1 MLTNTSTDL
10 STGTALAVTHFVMF
24 TPPPSPMP
32 FPAPAG
38 EESSPPALALTI
50 PDHEPGYPFPR
61 VPSPP
66 AKTPCTTEANPPSN
80 RLDMKKRSGRR
91 TLFLIALLPA
101 AFILSASL
109 RHFIIHLPAPVVLD
123 EPSLF
128 DKREPQQLITS
139 GAATPTV
146 SLPQSS
152 SSLSQSTIPSST
164 TSLPTVP
171 NTAILPTPFPQP
183 YDESSLS
190 DNFTTIGCQAFF
202 SNFTQDTNF
211 RQCRSFSFLLNSSA
225 AFLQAQRNL
234 TLINAIIWGTCNT
247 PPTAQSC
254 GATMSSYLSQLNS
267 VCKND
272 LAAENPVV
280 LQAQI
285 GFQSY
290 TAMRT
295 AACLPDPTT
304 NAFCYIDA
312 LAATTPADL
321 YFFGLPLGTPVP
333 NTTKPSCSPCVKS
346 VLAVYALYV
355 TPSSGS
361 GAIQIGPETGNSSV
375 SPTQATPLPVLDRT
389 YPAAARLAV
398 NQCGGTYASVGVA
411 QPSRAEHHRI
421 TWGWVLLS
429 IILAC
434 FAL

>member
-1 MLTNTSTDL
+1 
-10 STGTALAVTHFVMF
+10 MF

-38 EESSPPALALTI
+38 GESSPPALTLTT
-50 PDHEPGYPFPR
+50 PHNEPGYPFPR

-66 AKTPCTTEANPPSN
+66 AKAPCTPEPSPSWNP
-80 RLDMKKRSGRR
+80 LDVKKRSGRR
-91 TLFLIALLPA
+91 ILFLVALLPA
-101 AFILSASL
+101 AFILSAAL
-109 RHFIIHLPAPVVLD
+109 RHLIRLPAPVVLD
-123 EPSLF
+123 EPNLF
-128 DKREPQQLITS
+128 DKRQLITTD
-139 GAATPTV
+139 AATPTS
-146 SLPQSS
+146 SLPQSSS
-152 SSLSQSTIPSST
+152 SSLSQSTAPSST
-164 TSLPTVP
+164 TSLPTIP
-171 NTAILPTPFPQP
+171 NPAILPTPFPQP
-183 YDESSLS
+183 FDASLS

-202 SNFTQDTNF
+202 SNFTQDTSF

-225 AFLQAQRNL
+225 AFLGAQRNL

-254 GATMSSYLSQLNS
+254 DATMASYLSQLNS
-267 VCKND
+267 VCKSD
-272 LAAENPVV
+272 LNAENPVV

-295 AACLPDPTT
+295 AACLTDPTN

-321 YFFGLPLGTPVP
+321 YFYGLPLGTPVP

-346 VLAVYALYV
+346 VLAVYAQYV

-361 GAIQIGPETGNSSV
+361 GAIQIGAETGNSTT
-375 SPTQATPLPVLDRT
+375 SPTTPSPLPVLGKT

-411 QPSRAEHHRI
+411 QPSRAERHRI
-421 TWGWVLLS
+421 AWGCVLLS
-429 IILAC
+429 LILAC